1 MPQALV
7 PGTGH
12 AAVEAGSSAG
22 PDLLTDEAVGDA
34 EHRDREEEEG
44 QAEVDGVVVVG
55 QPGGEHGRAP
65 LNGGNNT

>member
-12 AAVEAGSSAG
+12 AAVEAGSPAG
-22 PDLLTDEAVGDA
+22 PNLLTDEAVGDA

-44 QAEVDGVVVVG
+44 QAEVDCVAGV
-55 QPGGEHGRAP
+55 GEPVRKHSRAP
-65 LNGGNNT
+65 LN